1 MATNVNAPRG
11 LVPVN
16 GAYSQPYNAGVRQ
29 YVHSAGDSQ
38 AIFVGDLVTAT
49 GATELVNLGGTV
61 QSFPVVAQS
70 ATGDVFQGVCVGVL
84 ALTRDSAIF
93 GAASTQTILFVC
105 DDPNALFWVQDV
117 NSGTPLAPDDVE
129 LNINILVNQGSTV
142 TGMSGMVL
150 NNGTEAVTN
159 TLDLKILGQY
169 QSPDNDLG
177 SDASTGTLA
186 GKYLVKI
193 NRHRFAN
200 QVAGI

>member
-1 MATNVNAPRG
+1 MANNNAPRG

-38 AIFVGDLVTAT
+38 PIYVGDLVTAT
-49 GATELVNLGGTV
+49 GATEFVNIGGTV

-70 ATGDVFQGVCVGVL
+70 ATGDIFQGVCVGV
-84 ALTRDSAIF
+84 AIVTRDSPIYA
-93 GAASTQTILFVC
+93 AASTQTIISVC

-117 NSGTPLAPDDVE
+117 NTGTPLTPNDIGFNV
-129 LNINILVNQGSTV
+129 NVLVNQGSAI

-150 NNGTEAVTN
+150 NNTTEAGTN
-159 TLDLKILGQY
+159 TLDLKILGQW

-177 SDASTGTLA
+177 SAVGTGAAA
-186 GKYLVKI
+186 GKWLVRI

-200 QVAGI
+200 QIAGV